1 MCWLCS
7 DVFFVVGSAS
17 EDIHEYPT
25 EGQYPTTTPSGK
37 QPLIIPIQTHV
48 LAFALVY
55 CIKTTRFKLL
65 CATVVE
71 PLSSAWPVI
80 ATVTRWNPLAC
91 VGVDWAMY
99 AIPTLLC
106 LLCLEL
112 CQVWFIWVM
121 GQSEMLMPVMWG
133 MCWTC
138 FGKGIDERPCRSTW
152 WVVSLRPSIR
162 TEICMCDLRCS
173 YYRTLGSKPMDPLGF
188 LITLVLCPGVA
199 ISFWC
204 L

>member
-48 LAFALVY
+48 LASALVY

-71 PLSSAWPVI
+71 PISSAWPVI

-91 VGVDWAMY
+91 VGVDWAMLCSY
-99 AIPTLLC
+99 NAMLATLRVVSGLAHQGDE
-106 LLCLEL
+106 LEWKRVSVMR
-112 CQVWFIWVM
+112 VW
-121 GQSEMLMPVMWG
+121 
-133 MCWTC
+133 CWIR
-138 FGKGIDERPCRSTW
+138 FGKGIDGRPCRSTW
-152 WVVSLRPSIR
+152 WVVSLRPSLR
-162 TEICMCDLRCS
+162 TEICMRDLRFS
-173 YYRTLGSKPMDPLGF
+173 YYHALGPKPMDPLGF
-188 LITLVLCPGVA
+188 LFTLVLCPGVA
-199 ISFWC
+199 RSFWC